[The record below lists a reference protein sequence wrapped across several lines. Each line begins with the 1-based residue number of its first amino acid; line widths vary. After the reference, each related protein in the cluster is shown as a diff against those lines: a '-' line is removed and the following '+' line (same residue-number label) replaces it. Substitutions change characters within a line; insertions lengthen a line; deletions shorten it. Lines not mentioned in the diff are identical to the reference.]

1 MTCTIG
7 IVYDLRSD
15 YLKEG
20 YTLEQ
25 IAELDTEATIEAL
38 DATLQAL
45 GHATDRI
52 GHARALCAR
61 LVRGDRW
68 DLVFNIA
75 EGLRGRSR
83 EAQAPAILELYGV
96 PYVFSDPLVLAA
108 TLDKAVAK
116 RLVRSHG
123 LPTPNFKVVASLSE
137 AVPDGLR
144 FPLFA
149 KPIAEGTGKG
159 IDERSRI
166 DGPEELRA
174 ACARLLEAFG
184 QQVLL
189 EEYLPGREFTTAVIG
204 TGRKAR
210 VIGTMEIEVLPAA
223 ARAIYSLEMK
233 ERCEEFVRYSA
244 PPRDA
249 VRRAVEDLALKSYL
263 ALECRDVGRV
273 DIRLDAD
280 GAPSFMEVNPLP
292 GLHPQHSDLPMIA
305 TQEGMPFERL
315 IAEIVESAR
324 ERARG
329 AA

>member
-7 IVYDLRSD
+7 LVYDLRSD

-166 DGPEELRA
+166 DGP
-174 ACARLLEAFG
+174 
-184 QQVLL
+184 
-189 EEYLPGREFTTAVIG
+189 
-204 TGRKAR
+204 
-210 VIGTMEIEVLPAA
+210 
-223 ARAIYSLEMK
+223 
-233 ERCEEFVRYSA
+233 
-244 PPRDA
+244 
-249 VRRAVEDLALKSYL
+249 
-263 ALECRDVGRV
+263 
-273 DIRLDAD
+273 
-280 GAPSFMEVNPLP
+280 
-292 GLHPQHSDLPMIA
+292 
-305 TQEGMPFERL
+305 
-315 IAEIVESAR
+315 
-324 ERARG
+324 
-329 AA
+329 

>member
-7 IVYDLRSD
+7 LVYDLRSD

-144 FPLFA
+144 FPLSPSPSPKA
-149 KPIAEGTGKG
+149 RARASTSARASTAR
-159 IDERSRI
+159 RS
-166 DGPEELRA
+166 
-174 ACARLLEAFG
+174 CAR
-184 QQVLL
+184 
-189 EEYLPGREFTTAVIG
+189 
-204 TGRKAR
+204 
-210 VIGTMEIEVLPAA
+210 
-223 ARAIYSLEMK
+223 
-233 ERCEEFVRYSA
+233 
-244 PPRDA
+244 
-249 VRRAVEDLALKSYL
+249 
-263 ALECRDVGRV
+263 
-273 DIRLDAD
+273 
-280 GAPSFMEVNPLP
+280 
-292 GLHPQHSDLPMIA
+292 
-305 TQEGMPFERL
+305 
-315 IAEIVESAR
+315 
-324 ERARG
+324 RARG
-329 AA
+329 CWRPSGSRCCWRSTFPDASSRPPLSGRGERRASSAPWRSRSCPPRPGRFIPSR